1 MEERTKDIWLLHFAT
16 FFFFMG
22 LISINP
28 LISPLAIIFGATP
41 LIVGSL
47 ASISSAVS
55 LIFKPI
61 SGIIS
66 DRGFKF
72 EVMLLGTFLAAL
84 SGIIYIASTL
94 MQSIA
99 IFAIGR
105 ALHGLAMA
113 MFFPASLST
122 AVDLAPP
129 SRVGETLGWR
139 STMFGISQLFGPAFG
154 GFIAD
159 LYGFTIAFLLTV
171 VFSLIGFIL
180 VFIPY
185 RKDRMLVKKREKG
198 KGFKIKSLTNIAFL
212 IASIGV
218 FINAFAYSNVITF
231 LPALYKSIGL
241 GTSAFGI
248 YASVVGG
255 FSIFTRIF
263 GGREADKRGPALVAS
278 VGFGLM
284 TGGFI
289 LLNSF
294 TTPPLSYLS
303 AVLLG
308 MGLGFVVP
316 ALQFLALGNLPKE
329 VRGFGASIYTMF
341 FDLGFM
347 SGPVLLG
354 YYIQLKGSYEAVF
367 PLLPI
372 IAAFAL
378 ITMQIV
384 KMKK

>member
-1 MEERTKDIWLLHFAT
+1 MEKRTKDIWLLHFAT

-41 LIVGSL
+41 LMVGSL

-55 LIFKPI
+55 LVFKPI
-61 SGIIS
+61 SGVIG
-66 DRGFKF
+66 DKGLKF

-84 SGIIYIASTL
+84 SGITYIASTL
-94 MQSIA
+94 MQNIT

-129 SRVGETLGWR
+129 GRVGETLGWR
-139 STMFGISQLFGPAFG
+139 STMFGVSQLFGPAFG

-159 LYGFTIAFLLTV
+159 MYGFTIAFLLTV
-171 VFSLIGFIL
+171 VFSLIGLIL

-185 RKDRMLVKKREKG
+185 KKDRTIIKKREKG
-198 KGFKIKSLTNIAFL
+198 KGFKIGSLTNMAFL

-218 FINAFAYSNVITF
+218 FMNAFAYSNVITF

-241 GTSAFGI
+241 GTSAFGV

-263 GGREADKRGPALVAS
+263 GGREADRRGPALVAS
-278 VGFGLM
+278 AGFGLM

-294 TTPPLSYLS
+294 TAPPLSYLS

-316 ALQFLALGNLPKE
+316 ALQLLALGNLPKE
-329 VRGFGASIYTMF
+329 VRGFGASVYTMF

-347 SGPVLLG
+347 GGPILLG

-367 PLLPI
+367 LILPMI
-372 IAAFAL
+372 SAFAL

-384 KMKK
+384 K